1 MGNRACSQ
9 ASDHPTRIF
18 RSGASRPGRDPRQ
31 TRGVATRGPSEARLF
46 RPRTMPEGTPLTYP
60 EGLMFHKS
68 DFSQEVY
75 EDGQRLAFR
84 FDGKCLSSLWLL
96 TALPV
101 GSADRERQRMP
112 ALSMLRCLHRQPK
125 TRPLPV
131 ANSRSTK
138 VRCRTREAAAQS
150 ASGDRLAQPISRRP
164 GHSPNLI
171 ASERPRGLF

>member
-1 MGNRACSQ
+1 
-9 ASDHPTRIF
+9 
-18 RSGASRPGRDPRQ
+18 
-31 TRGVATRGPSEARLF
+31 
-46 RPRTMPEGTPLTYP
+46 MPEGTPLTYP

-68 DFSQEVY
+68 DFSQKVY

-96 TALPV
+96 IALPV

-131 ANSRSTK
+131 ANSRSTT
-138 VRCRTREAAAQS
+138 VRKAIGCRWTREAAVQS
-150 ASGDRLAQPISRRP
+150 ASEALSISLRGRSAP
-164 GHSPNLI
+164 G
-171 ASERPRGLF
+171 AGKTGPRFGE